1 MATPKIEPINLTEYT
16 VKQSKYEIAGKLPI
30 RDILLGP
37 SGVGKSV
44 LLSNMILD
52 IYRDCF
58 DQIYLFSPSINVD
71 HTWLPVKKY
80 IEETMKIK
88 HTDANPIYFDHYD
101 AEQLHNIIETQHKIT
116 KHMKDTTKSKKLFQ
130 ILIIIDDF
138 ADDPVFSRQSKL
150 LHGLFTRGRHNMI
163 STVVSTQAYRCLHP
177 IIRLNA
183 VNIFIFK
190 LRNFK
195 DIEALIDEVSA
206 LVDKNSL
213 MQMYKLGTE
222 EPYSFLYIKL
232 NAKKR
237 EDMFYIRYDKKLVIE
252 D

>member
-1 MATPKIEPINLTEYT
+1 
-16 VKQSKYEIAGKLPI
+16 
-30 RDILLGP
+30 
-37 SGVGKSV
+37 
-44 LLSNMILD
+44 
-52 IYRDCF
+52 
-58 DQIYLFSPSINVD
+58 
-71 HTWLPVKKY
+71 
-80 IEETMKIK
+80 
-88 HTDANPIYFDHYD
+88 
-101 AEQLHNIIETQHKIT
+101 
-116 KHMKDTTKSKKLFQ
+116 MKDTTKSKKLFQ

-183 VNIFIFK
+183 VNIFIFR

-213 MQMYKLGTE
+213 MSMYKLATD

-232 NAKKR
+232 NAKKIKIC
-237 EDMFYIRYDKKLVIE
+237 FFIRYDKKLVIE

>member
-88 HTDANPIYFDHYD
+88 HTDKDPIYFDHYD
-101 AEQLHNIIETQHKIT
+101 PIALNNIIETQHKIT
-116 KHMKDTTKSKKLFQ
+116 KHMKDSKKTKLFQ
-130 ILIIIDDF
+130 VLIIVDDF
-138 ADDPVFSRQSKL
+138 ADDPSFSRSSRL
-150 LHGLFTRGRHNMI
+150 LHSLYTRGRHNMI
-163 STVVSTQAYRCLHP
+163 STVVSTQAYRALHP

-183 VNIFIFK
+183 VNIFIFR
-190 LRNFK
+190 LRNYK

-206 LVDKNSL
+206 LIDKNSL
-213 MQMYKLGTE
+213 QL
-222 EPYSFLYIKL
+222 LQI
-232 NAKKR
+232 
-237 EDMFYIRYDKKLVIE
+237 
-252 D
+252 